1 MRFIGRNYELAEL
14 NKEFYND
21 KFAMSVIYGR
31 RRVGK
36 TYLIQEFIRD
46 KKGSYFVALESNDI
60 VNLSLLS
67 KAVYHACGNL
77 SGLPDF
83 TNFEDAFRYLFE
95 FSIGNRIVFVIDEYP
110 YLAMSTPYIS
120 SLLQNLVDEYKEKSK
135 LFLIL
140 CGSSMSFMEE
150 QVLGYKSPLYGRR
163 TSQFKIHPFNYLDSA
178 KFVESYSSR
187 EKAIVFGL
195 TNGIAEYLTFFN
207 SDISLKQNIIN
218 NYLKTSGR
226 LYEEPA
232 NLLKQELREPKTY
245 NDILFA
251 ISSGA
256 SKLNEIATKLNVPS
270 GGLSHYINSL
280 IALGIIER
288 KTPVLNRK
296 TKRPIYAIKDTMFVF
311 WYKFVQT
318 NLNMINLDL
327 GELVYEKYVDPYIN
341 NYMGSVFEKITI
353 EYFEERLKQMNSP
366 LIPVDY
372 GNWWGNDQR
381 LKKESEIDMIAYNN
395 ENEYLFVE
403 AKWNNSKVKQTILNE
418 LIEKSLNFQFSKAT
432 YWLTSLSGF
441 EKITHDNNVEL
452 IELSDM
458 YRCGED
464 K

>member
-1 MRFIGRNYELAEL
+1 MTFVGRSYELTEL
-14 NKEFYND
+14 NKEFSND

-36 TYLIQEFIRD
+36 TYLIQKFIED

-60 VNLSLLS
+60 VNLNLLS
-67 KAVYHACGNL
+67 KAIYHACGKI

-83 TNFEDAFRYLFE
+83 TNFENAFRFLFE
-95 FSIGNRIVFVIDEYP
+95 YSVADRIVFVIDEYP
-110 YLAMSTPYIS
+110 YLAMSTPHIA
-120 SLLQNLVDEYKEKSK
+120 SLLQKFIDEYKDKSH

-150 QVLGYKSPLYGRR
+150 QVLGYQSPLYGRR
-163 TSQFKIHPFNYLDSA
+163 TSQFKINPFNYLDSA
-178 KFVESYSSR
+178 KFVESYSAR

-195 TNGIAEYLTFFN
+195 TGGIAEYLTFFN
-207 SDISLKQNIIN
+207 PKISLKENIIN
-218 NYLKTSGR
+218 NFLKTSGR
-226 LYEEPA
+226 LYEEPS

-280 IALGIIER
+280 ISLGIIER

-296 TKRPIYAIKDTMFVF
+296 TKRPVYAIKDTMFIF
-311 WYKFVQT
+311 WYKFVQA

-327 GELVYEKYVDPYIN
+327 GELVYEKYVADFLN
-341 NYMGSVFEKITI
+341 HYMGTVFEKITI
-353 EYFEERLKQMNSP
+353 EYFEERLKQSNIP
-366 LIPVDY
+366 LIPLDH

-381 LKKESEIDMIAYNN
+381 LKKVSEIDMIAYNS

-403 AKWNNSKVKQTILNE
+403 AKWNNSKVKQTILDE
-418 LIEKSLNFQFSKAT
+418 LIEKSLNFQFDKAT

-441 EKITHDNNVEL
+441 EKITRENNVEL

-458 YRCGED
+458 YN
-464 K
+464 